1 MVTIDWSVNVSVD
14 TVMKGGILGPY
25 IVKEKY
31 VFMASHECQINAS
44 TNGLHPTAQERE
56 EKDIGKKNILKIR
69 KQSKLYLLSVVTN
82 SKLDRNQISKVFFP
96 CNVGKQKSFHRP
108 RALQKAQAVAA
119 RHPLDL
125 LLGLIPQS
133 TFGGVHDPLKGQ
145 IILGRDHQPEI
156 GHRIANFEP
165 LVKAWAADHAVGQAD
180 G

>member
-1 MVTIDWSVNVSVD
+1 M
-14 TVMKGGILGPY
+14 GPY

-96 CNVGKQKSFHRP
+96 CNVG
-108 RALQKAQAVAA
+108 
-119 RHPLDL
+119 
-125 LLGLIPQS
+125 I
-133 TFGGVHDPLKGQ
+133 
-145 IILGRDHQPEI
+145 RDHSTGRAPSKRPVAFPAGQRKGKEKRFALRSFSRKEPRGQALIRTPDPEI
-156 GHRIANFEP
+156 KLQQARDSLACAHRFN
-165 LVKAWAADHAVGQAD
+165 
-180 G
+180 

>member
-25 IVKEKY
+25 IVKERY

-96 CNVGKQKSFHRP
+96 CNGHQRSFHRP
-108 RALQKAQAVAA
+108 RALQKAGCISRGAKKRERKALCFEVLFTQAVAPRA
-119 RHPLDL
+119 GFNSDA
-125 LLGLIPQS
+125 GS
-133 TFGGVHDPLKGQ
+133 
-145 IILGRDHQPEI
+145 
-156 GHRIANFEP
+156 
-165 LVKAWAADHAVGQAD
+165 
-180 G
+180 